1 MPIKEEYWQ
10 NVSYCFNRC
19 KRWLSP
25 SRSKIYLSPS
35 SQWRGTI
42 HYAIIPSVRKL
53 EQSRHKHDVT
63 FTYAEDI
70 GG

>member
-1 MPIKEEYWQ
+1 MCLTASIDVKGGYPPP
-10 NVSYCFNRC
+10 
-19 KRWLSP
+19 P

-63 FTYAEDI
+63 FAYAEDI